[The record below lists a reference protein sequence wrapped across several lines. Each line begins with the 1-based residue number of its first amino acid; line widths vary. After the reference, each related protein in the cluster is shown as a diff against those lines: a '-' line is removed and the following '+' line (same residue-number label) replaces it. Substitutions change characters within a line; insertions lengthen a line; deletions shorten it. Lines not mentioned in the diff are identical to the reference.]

1 MGVSGIN
8 ARILKVTSLFG
19 GLQGANLVC
28 SVIRLKLVAIWI
40 GAAGIG
46 LFGLLNSA
54 LETIF
59 TLTQLGIR
67 QSAVRDLA
75 AANHARLPHMVC
87 AVRRW
92 SLVLGIA
99 GGLLTIGLSPWLSY
113 LTFGDK
119 SRWWMFAALSVT
131 VLFSAVNNG
140 EGAVF
145 QGMQRFRKLAACT
158 LAGTIGGLAISI
170 PMFYVWRIDSIVP
183 SFIAYSACTWL
194 AMGLY
199 REKVPPPSP
208 GQSFKETMTIGRGFL
223 TLGIYMTVT
232 AASTSLISYI
242 FMAYLNHEGTL
253 DTTGYY
259 NAGFTILNKYAGL
272 VFTAIAMEYFPR
284 LSAVASSR
292 MRTSLFVSNQ
302 IRISL
307 AIVVPMAAL
316 FIACSEWI
324 VTLLYNNDFTII
336 KPFVI
341 WGFTGTV
348 LRAVS
353 WCMSFVI
360 LAKGDGRIFMFTELA
375 SCIAA
380 LTLNIIGYRYGGF
393 AGLGYAYCGWYV
405 IYTIIIGTVY
415 TKRYDL
421 SIDKRLYAYIAYGLL
436 ITICAA
442 TLYLA
447 VSPLGSIL
455 VAAVAC
461 AVSARTLQRL

>member
-75 AANHARLPHMVC
+75 AANHARLPHVVC

-170 PMFYVWRIDSIVP
+170 PED
-183 SFIAYSACTWL
+183 
-194 AMGLY
+194 
-199 REKVPPPSP
+199 
-208 GQSFKETMTIGRGFL
+208 
-223 TLGIYMTVT
+223 
-232 AASTSLISYI
+232 
-242 FMAYLNHEGTL
+242 
-253 DTTGYY
+253 
-259 NAGFTILNKYAGL
+259 
-272 VFTAIAMEYFPR
+272 
-284 LSAVASSR
+284 
-292 MRTSLFVSNQ
+292 
-302 IRISL
+302 
-307 AIVVPMAAL
+307 
-316 FIACSEWI
+316 
-324 VTLLYNNDFTII
+324 
-336 KPFVI
+336 
-341 WGFTGTV
+341 V
-348 LRAVS
+348 LCV
-353 WCMSFVI
+353 CV
-360 LAKGDGRIFMFTELA
+360 
-375 SCIAA
+375 
-380 LTLNIIGYRYGGF
+380 
-393 AGLGYAYCGWYV
+393 
-405 IYTIIIGTVY
+405 
-415 TKRYDL
+415 
-421 SIDKRLYAYIAYGLL
+421 
-436 ITICAA
+436 
-442 TLYLA
+442 
-447 VSPLGSIL
+447 
-455 VAAVAC
+455 
-461 AVSARTLQRL
+461 

>member
-1 MGVSGIN
+1 
-8 ARILKVTSLFG
+8 
-19 GLQGANLVC
+19 
-28 SVIRLKLVAIWI
+28 
-40 GAAGIG
+40 
-46 LFGLLNSA
+46 
-54 LETIF
+54 
-59 TLTQLGIR
+59 
-67 QSAVRDLA
+67 
-75 AANHARLPHMVC
+75 
-87 AVRRW
+87 
-92 SLVLGIA
+92 
-99 GGLLTIGLSPWLSY
+99 
-113 LTFGDK
+113 
-119 SRWWMFAALSVT
+119 
-131 VLFSAVNNG
+131 
-140 EGAVF
+140 
-145 QGMQRFRKLAACT
+145 MQRFRKLAACT

-324 VTLLYNNDFTII
+324 VTLLYNNNFTII

-415 TKRYDL
+415 TKRYNL
-421 SIDKRLYAYIAYGLL
+421 SIDKRLYAYMAYGLL

-442 TLYLA
+442 TLYSA